1 MEAEEAG
8 SRDREFRYTCIYA
21 HKQYNIQK
29 RNLNLIGTFVMKE
42 LIIWPFVH
50 RQFEKI
56 HRSTFQ

>member
-42 LIIWPFVH
+42 LII
-50 RQFEKI
+50 
-56 HRSTFQ
+56 